1 MREGGGGRDEGRL
14 QEAAECV
21 ERPRALRWQIR
32 PTAEREPA
40 VSAEGKVPPVEFV
53 EKKLRSY
60 CKYQEEASKNKKCA
74 PSPTALLRCKAAAV
88 RNSPPLLSNASHVVS
103 LQGRR
108 DEAEQ
113 HVLLHRAGEAGL
125 LHAGGQRC
133 APLPR
138 RRHAL
143 VPAVLRA
150 RRGAAGLPADAVC
163 KKLKQK
169 DDAICKL
176 EWGEQL
182 KTVRAPSTAR
192 AQGRQPRNSPAAGSA
207 PGSCKQKGKQNS
219 FMI

>member
-1 MREGGGGRDEGRL
+1 M
-14 QEAAECV
+14 
-21 ERPRALRWQIR
+21 
-32 PTAEREPA
+32 
-40 VSAEGKVPPVEFV
+40 SAEGKVPPVEFV

-74 PSPTALLRCKAAAV
+74 PSPPALLRRKAAAV
-88 RNSPPLLSNASHVVS
+88 RHSPPLLSNASRR

-150 RRGAAGLPADAVC
+150 RRGAAGLPAEAVC

-182 KTVRAPSTAR
+182 KTVRAPSIAR
-192 AQGRQPRNSPAAGSA
+192 AQGRQPRNRAAAGS
-207 PGSCKQKGKQNS
+207 CK
-219 FMI
+219 